1 MADEHSGDVDEL
13 LADLARWA
21 ADARVEE
28 AAAERSRERW
38 LRQQSAEQARL
49 TGIALDLAEQGA
61 TATVAT
67 TTGRQHRGTV
77 VAVGEDFVAV
87 APGPRSVVLIAF
99 AAITLLRP
107 PPGRAEGTGD
117 RSPPHSAW
125 LADVLTGVAA
135 DRAHV
140 RIALGP
146 DVVSAELRAVG
157 ADVVTLRIDGAPP
170 TTAYAR
176 LSAVTEVWLGV

>member
-1 MADEHSGDVDEL
+1 MPEDQPADVDAL

-21 ADARVEE
+21 ADARVDE
-28 AAAERSRERW
+28 AVAARGRERW

-49 TGIALDLAEQGA
+49 TGIALDMAEQRA

-67 TTGRQHRGTV
+67 VTGRQHRGTV
-77 VAVGEDFVAV
+77 VTVGEDFLALS
-87 APGPRSVVLIAF
+87 PGPRAVVLSAF
-99 AAITLLRP
+99 AAVSLLRP
-107 PPGRAEGTGD
+107 APGRAEGSGD
-117 RSPPHSAW
+117 RSPPNSAW
-125 LADVLTGVAA
+125 LADVLTGLAG

-140 RIALGP
+140 RLGLGP

-157 ADVVTLRIDGAPP
+157 ADVVTLRVDGSPP

-176 LSAVTEVWLGV
+176 LAAVTEVWLGR

>member
-1 MADEHSGDVDEL
+1 MKDDDRGDVEGL

-28 AAAERSRERW
+28 AVAERTRERW

-49 TGIALDLAEQGA
+49 TGIALDLAEQRA
-61 TATVAT
+61 TATIAT

-87 APGPRSVVLIAF
+87 APSPRSVVLIAF

-107 PPGRAEGTGD
+107 PPDRPEATGD
-117 RSPPHSAW
+117 RSPPNSAW
-125 LADVLTGVAA
+125 LADVLTGLAGERTHA
-135 DRAHV
+135 

-157 ADVVTLRIDGAPP
+157 ADVVTLRVDGAPP